1 MRNILVTI
9 DFDEGIELIINKA
22 YELAKA
28 FNSKVWLMHIAAP
41 NPSFVGYEA
50 GPQCTRDTRAKELRK
65 EHRVLQEYTTKLR
78 NKGIEAEGL
87 LVQGATIE
95 TIIHE
100 SKKLNIELIIA
111 GHHEQ
116 GFLYNVFFGSVSAQI
131 IKKSKIP
138 VLIIPF
144 E

>member
-1 MRNILVTI
+1 MKNILVTI
-9 DFDEGIELIINKA
+9 DFDEGLELIIEKA
-22 YELAKA
+22 SELAKA

-65 EHRVLQEYTTKLR
+65 EHRILQEYANKLR
-78 NKGIEAEGL
+78 DKGIEAEGL

-95 TIIHE
+95 TIILE

-111 GHHEQ
+111 GHHEH
-116 GFLYNVFFGSVSAQI
+116 GFLYNAFIGSVSAQI

-138 VLIIPF
+138 VLIVPF
-144 E
+144 D